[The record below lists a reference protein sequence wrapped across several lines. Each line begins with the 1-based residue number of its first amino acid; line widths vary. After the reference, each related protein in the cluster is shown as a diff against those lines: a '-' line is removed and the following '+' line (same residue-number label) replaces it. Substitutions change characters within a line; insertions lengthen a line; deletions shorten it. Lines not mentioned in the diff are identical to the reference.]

1 MFEQDGFLTNTDF
14 APKVMIIDDNIENVR
29 LLERILHINGYDK
42 IKSITDPR
50 LVLDTFKAWQP
61 DIILLD
67 LLMPHLNGLDILDEI
82 SHVKNRNYLPVI
94 MITADNNEENRIKA
108 LNMGANDYIGKPF
121 NAQELIARIR
131 NLTNL
136 KTSMDQAISTEAAFL
151 QAQIKPHFLYNTLNT
166 ISSFCDTDPEKAS
179 SLIDDFS
186 RYLRQSFD
194 LKSLKFFVPVERE
207 LELVESFVEIQKARF
222 GERIQFSI
230 EKIDNMH
237 FSLPP
242 LCIQPL
248 VENAIRHGLKNREQ
262 ISVVLSFD
270 EIQNN
275 VCVCVKDDGI
285 GIDEEAL
292 GGLLYRS
299 ESKGIG
305 LWNIDARLKRSYG
318 NGLSIESQPGQ
329 GTAISFLVPREDEHD
344 TRDHC

>member
-1 MFEQDGFLTNTDF
+1 MFEQDGYLTNTDI
-14 APKVMIIDDNIENVR
+14 APKVMIIDDNIENTR
-29 LLERILHINGYDK
+29 LLERILHINGYSK
-42 IKSITDPR
+42 IKSICDSR
-50 LVLDTFKAWQP
+50 LVLDAFKTWQP

-82 SHVKNRNYLPVI
+82 SRIKNRNYLPVI
-94 MITADNNEENRIKA
+94 MITADDNQENRIKA

-166 ISSFCDTDPEKAS
+166 ISSFCDTDPGRAS

-186 RYLRQSFD
+186 KYLRQSFD

-207 LELVESFVEIQKARF
+207 LELVQSFVEIQKARF

-230 EKIDNMH
+230 RQIDNMH

-248 VENAIRHGLKNREQ
+248 VENAIRHGLKSREH
-262 ISVVLSFD
+262 IGIILSFE
-270 EIQNN
+270 EIQNS
-275 VCVCVKDDGI
+275 VCVCVKDDGV
-285 GIDEEAL
+285 GIDEKAL
-292 GGLLYRS
+292 DGLLNRS
-299 ESKGIG
+299 DGKGIG

-318 NGLSIESQPGQ
+318 KGLSIESVTGQ
-329 GTAISFLVPREDEHD
+329 GTTISFLIPREDEHD
-344 TRDHC
+344 SRNHC